1 MKVVGLGDNVV
12 DKYEHIRV
20 MYPGGNAMNFAVFA
34 RQLGVQAAFLGAFG
48 DDTEGEHV
56 AESARQEG
64 VDISRCRR
72 YHGENGCARVRLENG
87 DRIFQGSNR
96 CGVLRTEG
104 LRLEPEDYEYLLEFD
119 LIHSGIFGFAE
130 DEVRTLKKRG
140 ARISF
145 DFSSSFTGEYLKR
158 VLPYV
163 DYPVFSCSHLEM
175 GEMERLL
182 EYAAGQGCALTLCT
196 RGESG
201 AWLADG
207 KEVYRQRPY
216 LVEARDTMAAGD
228 SFLTC
233 FLVNYLNESQK
244 NPGGHEA
251 AITVS
256 LERAAQ
262 FAANQ
267 CMVDGSWGH
276 GVRY

>member
-1 MKVVGLGDNVV
+1 
-12 DKYEHIRV
+12 
-20 MYPGGNAMNFAVFA
+20 MNFAVFA

-48 DDTEGEHV
+48 DDPEGEHV

-87 DRIFQGSNR
+87 DRVFQGSNR

-104 LRLEPEDYEYLLEFD
+104 LRLEPEDYEYLLGFD

-130 DEVRTLKKRG
+130 DEVRTLKERG

-182 EYAAGQGCALTLCT
+182 EYAAGQGCALTLLSLIHISRGALEMQRRRILYPSGLPPAVGGPLPEGTGGRKT
-196 RGESG
+196 RG
-201 AWLADG
+201 
-207 KEVYRQRPY
+207 
-216 LVEARDTMAAGD
+216 GD
-228 SFLTC
+228 SR
-233 FLVNYLNESQK
+233 YQ
-244 NPGGHEA
+244 
-251 AITVS
+251 
-256 LERAAQ
+256 R
-262 FAANQ
+262 
-267 CMVDGSWGH
+267 DGRH
-276 GVRY
+276 GKCQRRFE